1 MIGGRSILTR
11 TTSISFTIYQRS
23 KEKEFS
29 NLLDLSSLEKLTQS
43 LFATMKL
50 FDCEAQ
56 EMAKKMG
63 FDYDKEEA
71 EKMIFYAEERFG
83 L

>member
-1 MIGGRSILTR
+1 M
-11 TTSISFTIYQRS
+11 
-23 KEKEFS
+23 
-29 NLLDLSSLEKLTQS
+29 
-43 LFATMKL
+43 FATMKL